1 MTTWEMGEGG
11 ERPGTPLWEKH
22 WFTVSLR
29 FRNAILTEVNTQPVV
44 VISGMTGSG
53 KTTQVPQ
60 FILEN
65 YVEHGMGAGCN
76 IIVTQP
82 RRISAIS
89 IAERVAAERG
99 ERVGV
104 NVGYQVCVCF

>member
-1 MTTWEMGEGG
+1 M
-11 ERPGTPLWEKH
+11 
-22 WFTVSLR
+22 
-29 FRNAILTEVNTQPVV
+29 QPVV
-44 VISGMTGSG
+44 IVSGMMGSG

-65 YVEHGMGAGCN
+65 YIEHGMGAGCN

-89 IAERVAAERG
+89 IAERVATERG
-99 ERVGV
+99 ECVGM
-104 NVGYQVCVCF
+104 NIGYQVCVCVCMCACVCTYVCVCVTLLCV